1 MKSAEEIKKMVKQKY
16 RCQSCN
22 RQFYQREKKS
32 SQEFFEEYLIGKQTY
47 DQFAKKNEV
56 SIKTIQRKI
65 DKVKIDNPTIEPRE
79 VIILMDTTNWS
90 RNFGVMLFW
99 DSIKKENLLKYY
111 VKYETIITYIDGI
124 RTLQERGFK
133 IKAIVCDGRPGLL
146 RAFHE
151 EVPMQMCQFHQ
162 KQIIKRY
169 LTSKPKLEASK
180 ELWNIVDKLNSRSK

>member
-90 RNFGVMLFW
+90 RNFGVMLF
-99 DSIKKENLLKYY
+99 
-111 VKYETIITYIDGI
+111 
-124 RTLQERGFK
+124 
-133 IKAIVCDGRPGLL
+133 
-146 RAFHE
+146 
-151 EVPMQMCQFHQ
+151 
-162 KQIIKRY
+162 
-169 LTSKPKLEASK
+169 
-180 ELWNIVDKLNSRSK
+180 